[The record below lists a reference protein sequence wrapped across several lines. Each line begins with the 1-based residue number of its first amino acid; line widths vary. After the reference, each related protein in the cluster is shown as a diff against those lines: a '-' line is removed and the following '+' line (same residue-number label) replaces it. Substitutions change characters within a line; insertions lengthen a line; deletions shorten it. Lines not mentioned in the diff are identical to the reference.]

1 MDSVSMLEASISAEA
16 SSKGNR
22 WRRRSG
28 RIVLWILL
36 AVWAATAYYHTHKAL
51 QPGTRVE
58 GPWYSIPTNDTT
70 FIADVTTADAYGRP
84 ILSHAIFD
92 EVLRV
97 VGSAREFLVLDYFLF
112 NDAQGIGVTDMP
124 IRPISSQ
131 LRDALIARKRAEPH
145 LRILFI
151 TDPINDV
158 YGGAPSPDLA
168 KLRAAGIDVVVTD
181 LDKLRDSNF
190 IYSSLWRLGIKW
202 WSGDGTG
209 AGWLPNP
216 FDEGPSH
223 VTARAW
229 ARLVNFKAN
238 HRKVIIG
245 DDGVGNIVGV
255 VSSANPHDASSAHSN
270 VAMKLEG
277 PVLQALL
284 KSEMEIARFSGWTGV
299 LGAPTPSKP
308 PFDDKRADPTGMRS
322 ARVRVLTE
330 GAIRDAVL
338 NRIGAATREESV
350 DIAMFYLSDRA
361 VVEALLAAS
370 HRGVPI
376 RLILDPNKDAFGHEK
391 SGVPNRPVA
400 SELVAAS
407 DGAIRVRWYRTHG
420 EQFHTKLMM
429 VYGRDRVWLT
439 LGSANLTKRN
449 INDFNLEANVV
460 VEMNRGSNMAAQA
473 LQYFDTLWSNR
484 APLGIEYTADFG
496 VYADP
501 SQVRYW
507 QYRIMEVTGLSTF

>member
-1 MDSVSMLEASISAEA
+1 MLEASISADA

-22 WRRRSG
+22 WRRRTG
-28 RIVLWILL
+28 RLLLL
-36 AVWAATAYYHTHKAL
+36 AVLVAWLGTAYYQTHKAL
-51 QPGTRVE
+51 QPGTRLE

-97 VGSAREFLVLDYFLF
+97 IGTAREFLVLDYFLF
-112 NDAQGIGVTDMP
+112 NDAQGVGETEMP
-124 IRPISSQ
+124 LRPISAQ
-131 LRDALIARKRAEPH
+131 LRDALIARKQSHPH

-158 YGGAPSPDLA
+158 YGGAPSADLA
-168 KLRAAGIDVVVTD
+168 KLRAAGVDVVVTD
-181 LDKLRDSNF
+181 LDKLRDSNYL
-190 IYSSLWRLGIKW
+190 YSSFWRLGIKW

-209 AGWLPNP
+209 EGWLPNP
-216 FDEGPSH
+216 FDEGPSR
-223 VTARAW
+223 VTARSW

-238 HRKVIIG
+238 HRKVIVG
-245 DDGVGNIVGV
+245 DDGQGSLTGI

-270 VAMKLEG
+270 VAIKLEG
-277 PVLQALL
+277 PALQSLVE
-284 KSEMEIARFSGWTGV
+284 SEVAIARFSGWTGV
-299 LGAPTPSKP
+299 LGAPSKAAKP
-308 PFDDKRADPTGMRS
+308 PFDEKSADPTGARS

-330 GAIRDAVL
+330 GAIRDAVID
-338 NRIGAATREESV
+338 RIGAATREEAI

-370 HRGVPI
+370 HRGVPV

-420 EQFHTKLMM
+420 EQFHTKL
-429 VYGRDRVWLT
+429 VVIYGRDRVWLT

-449 INDFNLEANVV
+449 INDYNLEANVV
-460 VEMNRGSNMAAQA
+460 VEMNRGSNMAAQV

-507 QYRIMEVTGLSTF
+507 QYRIMEATGLSTF